1 MIRGLVAALA
11 LAAAVLAAIWLFQ
24 RRLIYFPLGP
34 APGRVEDVLPGAE
47 EVELRTADGLSLAAW
62 YLRARSPRA
71 TVLVLPGNAG
81 HRAYRAPLAHELARR
96 GFSVLL
102 VDYRGY
108 GGNPGR
114 PSEHGLYLDAR
125 AAQEFLIGRPE
136 VDGERLVY
144 FGESLGAAVA
154 LELAVERPPAA
165 LVLRSP
171 FTSLAEIGRLHYP
184 FLPVRLLL
192 RDRYPS
198 IERVGGL
205 RCPLLVVAGEHDG
218 VVPADDSR
226 RLLSAARPGLARWRL
241 VPRADHNDRELLVGE
256 SLLASIEELWC
267 ATGLETCEVR
277 R

>member
-1 MIRGLVAALA
+1 MRVLGAVLA
-11 LAAAVLAAIWLFQ
+11 LAAAVLAATWLLQ

-34 APGRVEDVLPGAE
+34 APGPVEDALPGAE

-62 YLRARSPRA
+62 YLRSPAPRA

-81 HRAYRAPLAHELARR
+81 HRGYRAPLAQELVRR

-114 PSEHGLYLDAR
+114 PSERGLYLDAR
-125 AAQEFLIGRPE
+125 AARDFLLGRSE
-136 VDGERLVY
+136 VDRERIVY

-154 LELAVERPPAA
+154 LELAVEHRPAA

-171 FTSLAEIGRLHYP
+171 FTSLAEVGRLHYP
-184 FLPVRLLL
+184 LLPVGLLL

-198 IERVGGL
+198 IERVGRL
-205 RCPLLVVAGEHDG
+205 RCPLLVVAGERDS
-218 VVPADDSR
+218 VVPAEDSR
-226 RLLSAARPGLARWRL
+226 RLFSAAPPGLARWVL
-241 VPRADHNDRELLVGE
+241 VPGVDHNHGELLVGE
-256 SLLASIEELWC
+256 SLLAGIEELWC
-267 ATGLETCEVR
+267 ATGFDRCEVSR
-277 R
+277 

>member
-1 MIRGLVAALA
+1 MRWLAAALA
-11 LAAAVLAAIWLFQ
+11 LVAAALAATWLLQ

-34 APGRVEDVLPGAE
+34 GPGRVEDELPGAE
-47 EVELRTADGLSLAAW
+47 AVELRTADGLALAAW
-62 YLRARSPRA
+62 YLRARAPRA

-81 HRAYRAPLAHELARR
+81 HRAFRAPLALELARR

-114 PSEHGLYLDAR
+114 PSERGLYLDAR
-125 AAQEFLIGRPE
+125 AAQEFLLGRPE
-136 VDGERLVY
+136 VDRSRIVY

-171 FTSLAEIGRLHYP
+171 FTSLAAIGRLHYP

-192 RDRYPS
+192 RDRFPS
-198 IERVGGL
+198 IERVGRL
-205 RCPLLVVAGEHDG
+205 SCPLLIVAGEQDR
-218 VVPADDSR
+218 VVPANDSQ
-226 RLLSAARPGLARWRL
+226 RLFSAAPPALARWRL
-241 VPRADHNDRELLVGE
+241 VPRADHNDPELLVGE
-256 SLLASIEELWC
+256 SLLGAVEELWC
-267 ATGLETCEVR
+267 ATALETCEVR